1 MVLNALEYL
10 MCKQLSVN
18 ENWMK
23 RECYMCVKRVKK
35 KKTEGEKKGEV
46 ERHGCSFKH
55 NSITVGGC
63 CEEEPLEV

>member
-1 MVLNALEYL
+1 MLSSFCALVVLNP
-10 MCKQLSVN
+10 LSN
-18 ENWMK
+18 ENAKKLVCALREGKERLGEK
-23 RECYMCVKRVKK
+23 RE
-35 KKTEGEKKGEV
+35 EV

>member
-1 MVLNALEYL
+1 
-10 MCKQLSVN
+10 
-18 ENWMK
+18 MK
-23 RECYMCVKRVKK
+23 TGRSESMRVKRGRKK
-35 KKTEGEKKGEV
+35 KSENGEMGEV

>member
-1 MVLNALEYL
+1 

-18 ENWMK
+18 ENWEK
-23 RECYMCVKRVKK
+23 RGYVCVACSERGKKRKK
-35 KKTEGEKKGEV
+35 PEGEKRGGV
-46 ERHGCSFKH
+46 DRHGCAFKH